1 MHYFQIIQTN
11 SVFLHYIKQS
21 YMRHLPL
28 KVQIENFRAINHAH
42 IQIDDITVIAGVNG
56 SGKSTISKFTYQVLK
71 TAVHF
76 DELVESRFKYVT
88 KREMQN
94 TNIIISELFS
104 AFSSEI
110 ISQKMLNLKQ
120 SLISITKDYSD
131 ELPSDFELTDFIKK
145 FEELSA
151 LINEAL
157 INNNEVDQTRLN
169 RIRDSLSLNNNERPL
184 SIAEMLQIYLSF
196 LKHKIRH
203 QKIETIRNR
212 EIRFADIVL
221 NQAFE
226 KDAIFKSINVFESDV
241 PILDRSNKRVSQ
253 LLSVNN
259 VIYIDTP
266 MMFGAENKSN
276 SHWGDLEKILRKKS
290 KNQTEKNLVQSFIQ
304 SEILEGEIREDR
316 KSVV

>member
-1 MHYFQIIQTN
+1 
-11 SVFLHYIKQS
+11 
-21 YMRHLPL
+21 
-28 KVQIENFRAINHAH
+28 
-42 IQIDDITVIAGVNG
+42 
-56 SGKSTISKFTYQVLK
+56 
-71 TAVHF
+71 
-76 DELVESRFKYVT
+76 
-88 KREMQN
+88 
-94 TNIIISELFS
+94 
-104 AFSSEI
+104 
-110 ISQKMLNLKQ
+110 
-120 SLISITKDYSD
+120 
-131 ELPSDFELTDFIKK
+131 
-145 FEELSA
+145 
-151 LINEAL
+151 
-157 INNNEVDQTRLN
+157 
-169 RIRDSLSLNNNERPL
+169 
-184 SIAEMLQIYLSF
+184 MLQIYLSF

-304 SEILEGEIREDR
+304 SEILEGEIREDNSNFFHEGFVYKR
-316 KSVV
+316 KDGSVFDLLECATGLKSFAIIQLLLQRGLLTDKTLLIIDEPEAHLHPQWVVEYARLMVLLNKEIGVRFLIASHHPEMVSAIKYISEKEKPNAGINFYLAEQSKNDTYCFDYKHLGTDIEPIFASFNSAFERIDEYGETQQE